1 MCKCVCI
8 SVYLLWFYRAHSL
21 LHMQYSTRVV
31 HNFGYWKH
39 SIARSNKVYNFLP
52 LKVFLRFFFV
62 SWIGNSHGTR
72 CKYVSCTNNRSRMFF
87 FLSPVRVYHTVGD
100 TYWIFAGHF
109 FVLAHLRKCILLC
122 NSKPWQNKKKSPS
135 TKTAATALHFF
146 RMSYLYSVCHRKILC
161 SVFVVRFFGD
171 FHFFVLIFNF
181 SSFFIHFFY
190 FLSFFAPI
198 NQMTHFIM
206 TFFVFEKKIVH
217 LLANCMY
224 NSVHYCNC
232 GKSILFKVYL
242 RSL

>member
-1 MCKCVCI
+1 MCICYGFTAPTAYCI
-8 SVYLLWFYRAHSL
+8 CNILVVY
-21 LHMQYSTRVV
+21 
-31 HNFGYWKH
+31 NFGYWKH

-87 FLSPVRVYHTVGD
+87 FLSPVRVYHTVGV
-100 TYWIFAGHF
+100 TYWIFVGHF

-135 TKTAATALHFF
+135 TKTAATAFALHFF
-146 RMSYLYSVCHRKILC
+146 FACHICTQYVIAKFCVLC
-161 SVFVVRFFGD
+161 LWWD
-171 FHFFVLIFNF
+171 FSEIFIF
-181 SSFFIHFFY
+181 SCLFSIFLFFFIHFFY

-206 TFFVFEKKIVH
+206 TFFCLWKK
-217 LLANCMY
+217 NCPFTCKLY
-224 NSVHYCNC
+224 V
-232 GKSILFKVYL
+232 
-242 RSL
+242 